1 MKTLLAAGVLLLG
14 LSAPAIA
21 QRAPTPARD
30 NLNPR
35 VWPSTLP
42 AFINLLE
49 TGYQA
54 DEGMKQLVA
63 QSGWSV
69 IELQQGLQRR
79 YSVDQ
84 QRAERFLDSDAGRLW
99 LANQSWNIQPFTTT
113 PSVAVASLRNAILSD
128 AADGEITGAGILVGL
143 PQAEKLLVYDERN
156 PLPANVCAVARCMD
170 PQQCGSSLSWL
181 MFLPAC
187 LQANSSF

>member
-1 MKTLLAAGVLLLG
+1 MKRLLAAGVLLLG
-14 LSAPAIA
+14 LCSPAIA
-21 QRAPTPARD
+21 QRAPTPARN

-35 VWPSTLP
+35 VWPSSMP
-42 AFINLLE
+42 ALINLLE

-63 QSGWSV
+63 HSGWSV

-79 YSVDQ
+79 YSVNQNDAQ
-84 QRAERFLDSDAGRLW
+84 RFLDSEAGRLW
-99 LANQSWNIQPFTTT
+99 LANQSWTIQPFTTT
-113 PSVAVASLRNAILSD
+113 PSVAEASLRNAILID
-128 AADGEITGAGILVGL
+128 AADGEVTAAGILAGL
-143 PQAEKLLVYDERN
+143 PQAEDLLVYNERN

-170 PQQCGSSLSWL
+170 PEQCGSTLSWL

-187 LQANSSF
+187 LQANSTF